1 MTSRR
6 SISFAAG
13 IAAISIALLAGGTAL
28 AQDEGTAAEKEEQA
42 VRAVAQP
49 KPVPAKV
56 ASVNGVA
63 ISGEELKREY
73 GIYLQR
79 TGQPGSAVPAAQQD
93 QIRVQILEGLI
104 DQELLYQ
111 ESRKLGIQI
120 QSKSVNDQLDAIKQ
134 RYPSEA
140 EFTQALDSMQMT
152 EVEVKKQ
159 IERGLAI
166 KEVIDKAVASG
177 IEVDEAESR
186 TFYDNNPQFFTRP
199 ERVKASHILI
209 KVDPA
214 ASEADKKAAR
224 EKIEGLRQQ
233 AKGGADFADLAR
245 TQSQGPSS
253 TRGGDLGF
261 FQRGQMVKPFEDAA
275 FGMEKDQLSDIVET
289 RFGYHLIKVTDKE
302 PEKKFSYEEVKDR
315 LTARLKQD
323 KVEKE
328 ARTYIDTLKND
339 AKIEKFL

>member
-1 MTSRR
+1 MTLRR
-6 SISFAAG
+6 STTLAAG
-13 IAAISIALLAGGTAL
+13 IIAISIALLTGHGAL
-28 AQDEGTAAEKEEQA
+28 AEDRDTVAETKENA

-49 KPVPAKV
+49 KPVPEKV

-63 ISGEELKREY
+63 ISGEELVREY

-79 TGQPGSAVPAAQQD
+79 TGQPGQTVPAAQQD
-93 QIRVQILEGLI
+93 QIRAQILDGLI

-120 QSKSVNDQLDAIKQ
+120 QSQSVNDQLDAIKQ
-134 RYPSEA
+134 RYPGEA
-140 EFTQALDSMQMT
+140 EFKQALDSMQMT
-152 EVEVKKQ
+152 EIEVKKH

-166 KEVIDKAVASG
+166 KEVIDREVASN
-177 IEVDEAESR
+177 IVVDEAESR

-224 EKIEGLRQQ
+224 EKIEGLQRQV
-233 AKGGADFADLAR
+233 KSGTDFADLAR
-245 TQSQGPSS
+245 TKSEGPSS
-253 TRGGDLGF
+253 AQGGDLGF

-275 FGMEKDQLSDIVET
+275 FAMEKDQLSDIVET
-289 RFGYHLIKVTDKE
+289 RFGYHLIKVTEKE
-302 PEKKFSYEEVKDR
+302 PEKKFSYEEVKER
-315 LTARLKQD
+315 LAARLKQD
-323 KVEKE
+323 RVEKE
-328 ARTYIDTLKND
+328 ARTYIDTLKKG